1 MRQNSLHENEEI
13 MYAYFKGILTEKYI
27 ESIVVEVENI
37 GYNIK
42 VSQGTVAMLPPVGEM
57 IKVYTYTSVRE
68 DAIQLYGFL
77 SKDDLDIFKLLIN
90 VNGIGPKGGQSILSV
105 MSADELRFAI
115 VSGDAKMIAKA
126 PGIGAKT
133 AQRVILDMKDKVSL
147 EDAFAAEK
155 ESMQAGSSAPLSD
168 AVREAV
174 EALTALGYGSTE
186 AVRAVKSVENASD
199 LSVETLL
206 KQALKYLI

>member
-1 MRQNSLHENEEI
+1 

-155 ESMQAGSSAPLSD
+155 ESMQTGSSAPLSD

>member
-1 MRQNSLHENEEI
+1 
-13 MYAYFKGILTEKYI
+13 MYAYFKGTLTEKYI

-155 ESMQAGSSAPLSD
+155 ESMQTGSSAPLSD

>member
-1 MRQNSLHENEEI
+1 

-57 IKVYTYTSVRE
+57 IKVYTYTSVWE

-147 EDAFAAEK
+147 EDAFTAEK
-155 ESMQAGSSAPLSD
+155 ETMQAGSSAPLSD